1 MANRKQVQKKI
12 THKGGAINSV
22 ERAIERMNAHNA
34 LEYAKKVNA
43 KRRIIV
49 LKKDTHTGR
58 IIEEIIEPS
67 KIKINC
73 SFILTPF
80 FVNSQS

>member
-1 MANRKQVQKKI
+1 MANKKQVQKKI

-22 ERAIERMNAHNA
+22 ERAVERMNAQA
-34 LEYAKKVNA
+34 LLEYAKKVNA

-49 LKKDTHTGR
+49 LKKDTHKGR

-67 KIKINC
+67 KIKTKTI
-73 SFILTPF
+73 
-80 FVNSQS
+80 

>member
-1 MANRKQVQKKI
+1 MANKKQVQKKI

-22 ERAIERMNAHNA
+22 ERAVERMNAQA
-34 LEYAKKVNA
+34 LLEYAKKVNA

-67 KIKINC
+67 KIKTKTI
-73 SFILTPF
+73 
-80 FVNSQS
+80 

>member
-22 ERAIERMNAHNA
+22 ERAVERMNAKNV

-43 KRRIIV
+43 KRRIKV
-49 LKKDTHTGR
+49 LKKDTHTGET
-58 IIEEIIEPS
+58 IVEIIEPS
-67 KIKINC
+67 KIK
-73 SFILTPF
+73 SKTA
-80 FVNSQS
+80 

>member
-1 MANRKQVQKKI
+1 MATKKQVQKKI

-22 ERAIERMNAHNA
+22 ERAVERMNAQA
-34 LEYAKKVNA
+34 LLEYAKKVNA

-49 LKKDTHTGR
+49 LKKDTHKGR

-67 KIKINC
+67 KIKSKTI
-73 SFILTPF
+73 
-80 FVNSQS
+80 

>member
-22 ERAIERMNAHNA
+22 ERAVERMNAQTL
-34 LEYAKKVNA
+34 LEYAKKINA

-49 LKKDTHTGR
+49 LKKDTHTGET
-58 IIEEIIEPS
+58 IVEIIEPS
-67 KIKINC
+67 KIKTKTI
-73 SFILTPF
+73 
-80 FVNSQS
+80 

>member
-1 MANRKQVQKKI
+1 MILTLNPMANRKQVQKKI

-67 KIKINC
+67 KIKSKTI
-73 SFILTPF
+73 
-80 FVNSQS
+80 

>member
-22 ERAIERMNAHNA
+22 ERAVERMNAQA
-34 LEYAKKVNA
+34 LLEYAKKINA

-67 KIKINC
+67 KIKTKTI
-73 SFILTPF
+73 
-80 FVNSQS
+80 

>member
-1 MANRKQVQKKI
+1 MANKKQVQKKI

-22 ERAIERMNAHNA
+22 ERAVERMNAQA
-34 LEYAKKVNA
+34 LLEYAKKVNA

-49 LKKDTHTGR
+49 LKKDTHKGR

-67 KIKINC
+67 KIKSKTI
-73 SFILTPF
+73 
-80 FVNSQS
+80 

>member
-22 ERAIERMNAHNA
+22 ERAVERMNAQNA

-43 KRRIIV
+43 KRRIKV
-49 LKKDTHTGR
+49 LKKDTHTGET
-58 IIEEIIEPS
+58 IVEIIEPS
-67 KIKINC
+67 KIKTKTI
-73 SFILTPF
+73 
-80 FVNSQS
+80 